1 MSQAINVM
9 GRHCYFECPQLWL
22 SEAARVSWFGQSGVV
37 LFCFILF
44 SCFLCSQ
51 SSCLSLLGAGITDMH
66 QHTQESFLFCG
77 LASGIAAPV
86 GFDTHR
92 AAEILCGGPW
102 HTQRGYTIEDA
113 EAV

>member
-1 MSQAINVM
+1 
-9 GRHCYFECPQLWL
+9 
-22 SEAARVSWFGQSGVV
+22 
-37 LFCFILF
+37 
-44 SCFLCSQ
+44 
-51 SSCLSLLGAGITDMH
+51 MH